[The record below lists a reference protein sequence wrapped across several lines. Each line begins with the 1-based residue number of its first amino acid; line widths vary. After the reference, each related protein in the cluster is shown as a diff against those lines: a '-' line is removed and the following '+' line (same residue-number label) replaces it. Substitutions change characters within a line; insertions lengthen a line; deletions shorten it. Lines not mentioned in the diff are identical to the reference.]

1 MNCHTFSTG
10 LSSGHLGGSAMMVML
25 AGTTR
30 RVDMCQPAWSTKRTA
45 WAAGATAAAISARC
59 RFIASGL
66 QAGRI
71 RAGPFPRFGP
81 AGPQLKVEAGRTEDI
96 GGGGP
101 LVTRCAWAGAAL
113 RPATSGLVLLAD
125 ACLVGEPDFYR
136 VAVERLGARDFLQA
150 HGKAFLKSSIAP
162 CACAWW
168 RGGAESWR

>member
-59 RFIASGL
+59 RFIASVL
-66 QAGRI
+66 QG
-71 RAGPFPRFGP
+71 
-81 AGPQLKVEAGRTEDI
+81 
-96 GGGGP
+96 
-101 LVTRCAWAGAAL
+101 CALAAL

-168 RGGAESWR
+168 RGRAESLR